1 MSGIMSTTFVIF
13 FLSLFF
19 DHVYSLGATDTIT
32 WGGDNSRTGYQTNHN
47 MDPAIV
53 GSSQFGQLFKTAL
66 PGKYGG
72 AAEQVFSQPLVYT
85 TPSDGIQYVYLA
97 TTQNNLYK
105 INAKTGA
112 IVLSRNLAIPFLTSD
127 LNGCVDINPHV
138 GVTAT
143 GVIDPDT
150 DTLYLTSKT
159 YSDQRQ
165 INVAQGKPSGRYFL
179 HAINVNDLS
188 ERPNFPVNLEGVVA
202 RNNPIRSFN
211 GGIHHQRPALLHTGR
226 YIYAGFASHCVQ
238 YNFTGWIMG
247 WDKTTGAQVERWATE
262 GGGVP
267 NTTPGAGVWMSGGGL
282 ASDDAGSLFFASGN
296 GYASQ
301 LSTIPVNGRNPPT
314 SLEEA
319 AVHMTI
325 NDDGSLTIV
334 DFFMPWE
341 KTQLDG
347 ADRDLGT
354 SPLEL
359 LPKEF
364 SCGDIQR
371 IGVVTG
377 KSGKTYWLNLDDLGG
392 YQNGPNKLDD
402 IIQVYQNENSV
413 YAGAGVYPL
422 EGGYIYINVIQY
434 PTHVFK
440 FSCTNGVPSFTK
452 VADSPTKNAY
462 VLGVG
467 HGTTTSLNGQPGT
480 GLVWTSDVDGQ
491 NLRVY
496 NAVPVN
502 GLMVQIAGFNIP
514 GTTKF
519 TRPVFGD
526 GRVYMGTTQ
535 GYFYGFGS
543 PVNLPLNCTSPV
555 DFGTSNLNAATTLK
569 TITCKANIGVTVTNF
584 NLTGNANFNIT
595 NVPTTPLNVAAGGT
609 FSFQAYFNPGTVGPL
624 SSDIV
629 LTTTNNVAGYSTSIP
644 ITLRGTGQSVSALL
658 QVSPVTLAFQG
669 VITGAQ
675 VGGVN
680 QSVLFNNL
688 GNAPLTISDIKYS
701 VVSETGPFV
710 TANMTAAGPKAGA
723 FTFIGLPTT
732 IPGNTGVTVRVNFDT
747 STSGN
752 FGTYLNVVSNGG
764 TKVFD
769 VVGTSGS
776 APSALLEFQ
785 TPDGTGWVQYKPG
798 QNFTFGNVT
807 ENTTRS
813 LKMRLTNNAT
823 SDSARLSLTV
833 SKPPFG
839 VSGIIG
845 ANNQVDLAEGTTL
858 APGENATATLYCSV
872 PKTQWNTQP
881 YSGTAQWTMNVDD
894 PNFGKQ
900 FIQFSCNAV
909 AEQAAPLLTNGL
921 GKYQY
926 TGCFKENNPGRQL
939 KTQIYGDA
947 ANTIAKCI
955 AACAAGN
962 YDFCGTQY
970 NRECWGGPTIPVQQ
984 VSELD
989 CNYPCS
995 GDINQICGGNGV
1007 GSDAVGSYI
1016 SLFADSTRFSG
1027 NVTSTTPSGPFVNPG
1042 VDGYTSM
1049 GCYKEATT
1057 GRALTQEFDLA
1068 TPTVK
1073 NCVDTCSGKGFT
1085 YAGLEYGG
1093 ECWCGNT
1100 LAASSVSAAA
1110 SSCSMPCN
1118 GNGTEYCGAGGYLNL
1133 YMKGAGSTSSSSSIL
1148 SSSSQTST
1156 GTTSLTSSLPS
1167 SLTPSLTLTG
1177 TSSSGTVTGTSSSS
1191 TPTAT
1196 GPAIKQNVGSYA
1208 YKGCWTE
1215 ATTGRALGSLTYAN
1229 DAMTLESCAAFCSKY
1244 TMFGVEYGREC
1255 YCGNTLA
1262 AGSVAATN
1270 QADCSFKC
1278 PGDATEYC
1286 GAGNRLQ
1293 LYTLASPLSS
1303 SSFTSISSISSVSSS
1318 LSSSQSTSPQL
1329 ISSLSSSVPSS
1340 SISSSSVSSSVVI
1353 SSLSSSVS
1361 STSSSSS
1368 AGPTQTLALKPTVG
1382 AYTRMGCYTEG
1393 TNARALT
1400 GAAIYDYKGM
1410 TLESC
1415 AGNCTAFQYWGV
1427 EYGGECYCGN
1437 SLGTGS
1443 VLATKQTDCSFTCPG
1458 NKFEYCGAGNRLEM
1472 YKLTAAQSSI
1482 SSVISSTSSVLSSQS
1497 SSQSQTSSQTQ
1508 TSSGSITAQS
1518 SVTSTPLS
1526 SQQSSSS
1533 SSVPPTTS
1541 SSQSS
1546 TQSTSSST
1554 LTLSSSSSASSQPAT
1569 YTGPPVTSNGNTN
1582 FTYYSCV
1589 SEPSSGRL
1597 LSSQDENNGTSMTI
1611 SKCLSDCSQYKYAGV
1626 EYGRE
1631 CWCGNTL
1638 DFAGN
1643 SGATPGKN
1651 VTDKECNYVCPGN
1664 SSEFC
1669 GAASKLS
1676 LFYFDFRKVARDGGV

>member
-1 MSGIMSTTFVIF
+1 MMSGIMSTTFVFAFVI
-13 FLSLFF
+13 SLFF
-19 DHVYSLGATDTIT
+19 SYVHALGATDTIT

-66 PGKYGG
+66 PGNYGG
-72 AAEQVFSQPLVYT
+72 VKEQVFSQPLVYT
-85 TPSDGIQYVYLA
+85 ASDGVQYVYLA

-112 IVLSRNLAIPFLTSD
+112 IVLTRNLHVPFLTAD

-159 YSDQRQ
+159 YADQTQ
-165 INVAQGKPSGRYFL
+165 VNVAQGKPAGRYYV
-179 HAINVNDLS
+179 HAINVNDLT

-202 RNNPIRSFN
+202 RNNDIRSFN
-211 GGIHHQRPALLHTGR
+211 GGIHHQRPALLHAGQ

-262 GGGVP
+262 GAGVP

-359 LPKEF
+359 LPSQF
-364 SCGDIQR
+364 SCGDIKR

-377 KSGKTYWLNLDDLGG
+377 KSGKTYWLNLDNLGG

-440 FSCTNGVPSFTK
+440 FSCSNGVPSFTK

-496 NAVPVN
+496 NAIPVD
-502 GLMVQIAGFNIP
+502 GQMVQIAGFNIP

-535 GYFYGFGS
+535 GFFYGFGS
-543 PVNLPLNCTSPV
+543 PVNLPINCTSPV
-555 DFGTSNLNAATTLK
+555 DFGTSNLKTATASK

-584 NLTGNANFNIT
+584 NLTGNANFNMT
-595 NVPTTPLNVAAGGT
+595 GAPATPLTVAAGGT
-609 FSFQAYFNPGTVGPL
+609 FTFQAYFNPQTVGSL

-629 LTTTNNVAGYSTSIP
+629 LMTTNNVAGYSTSIP
-644 ITLRGTGQSVSALL
+644 VTLRGTGQSVSPLL

-675 VGGVN
+675 IGGVN
-680 QSVLFNNL
+680 QSVIFNNL
-688 GNAPLTISDIKYS
+688 GNAPLTIQNIKYS

-710 TANMTAAGPKAGA
+710 TPNTTAAGPRAGA
-723 FTFIGLPTT
+723 FTFIDLPTT
-732 IPGNTGVTVRVNFDT
+732 IPGNSGVTVTVNFDT
-747 STSGN
+747 SSSGN
-752 FGTYLNVVSNGG
+752 FGTYLNVVSDGG
-764 TKVFD
+764 TKIFD
-769 VVGTSGS
+769 VVGTAGS
-776 APSALLEFQ
+776 APVALLEFQ
-785 TPDGTGWVQYKPG
+785 TPDGTGWVQYKSS

-813 LKMRLTNNAT
+813 LKLRLTNNAT
-823 SDSARLSLTV
+823 LGSAKLSLTV

-839 VSGIIG
+839 VAGLIG
-845 ANNQVDLAEGTTL
+845 ANNQVDLAEGTIL
-858 APGENATATLYCSV
+858 APGESANATLYCSA
-872 PKTQWNTQP
+872 PKSQWDVQP
-881 YSGTAQWTMNVDD
+881 YSGVAQWTMNVDD

-900 FIQFSCNAV
+900 FIQFACNAV
-909 AEQAAPLLTNGL
+909 SEQAAPLLSNGL
-921 GKYQY
+921 AQY
-926 TGCFKENNPGRQL
+926 GYVGCFKENNPGRQL

-962 YDFCGTQY
+962 YVFCGTQY
-970 NRECWGGPTIPVQQ
+970 NRECWGGPSIPIQQ

-995 GDINQICGGNGV
+995 GDINQICGGNGE
-1007 GSDAVGSYI
+1007 GDDAGGAYI
-1016 SLFADSTRFSG
+1016 SLFADSLRFDG
-1027 NVTSTTPSGPFVNPG
+1027 NVTNTAPTGGPYVNPG
-1042 VDGYTSM
+1042 VDNYTSL

-1057 GRALTQEFDLA
+1057 GRALTQQFNLDVR
-1068 TPTVK
+1068 TIK
-1073 NCVDTCSGKGFT
+1073 NCVDQCASLSYTYSGM
-1085 YAGLEYGG
+1085 EYGG

-1100 LAASSVSAAA
+1100 LASTSVPAAA
-1110 SSCSMPCN
+1110 SSCSMTCS
-1118 GNGTEYCGAGGYLNL
+1118 GNATEYCGSGGYLNL
-1133 YMKGAGSTSSSSSIL
+1133 YVKNGTYVPPVSSTTTSTS
-1148 SSSSQTST
+1148 TSGTATGT
-1156 GTTSLTSSLPS
+1156 GTT
-1167 SLTPSLTLTG
+1167 
-1177 TSSSGTVTGTSSSS
+1177 V

-1196 GPAIKQNVGSYA
+1196 GPSVKQVVGSYVSQ
-1208 YKGCWTE
+1208 GCWTE
-1215 ATTGRALGSLTYAN
+1215 ATTGRALSSTTYAN
-1229 DAMTLESCAAFCSKY
+1229 DAMTLESCASFCSGYK
-1244 TMFGVEYGREC
+1244 MFGVEYGREC
-1255 YCGNTLA
+1255 YCGNTLG

-1270 QADCSFKC
+1270 QADCSFLC
-1278 PGDATEYC
+1278 PGDKTEYC
-1286 GAGNRLQ
+1286 GAGNRLSV
-1293 LYTLASPLSS
+1293 YVKNGTSASSGLS
-1303 SSFTSISSISSVSSS
+1303 SSVSSS
-1318 LSSSQSTSPQL
+1318 
-1329 ISSLSSSVPSS
+1329 V
-1340 SISSSSVSSSVVI
+1340 SSSSVSSSVSSSGTSTRSSSSSQSSTSSQSTSTSSGLI
-1353 SSLSSSVS
+1353 SSSS

-1368 AGPTQTLALKPTVG
+1368 AGPTQTLAVTQTVG
-1382 AYTRMGCYTEG
+1382 KYSFSGCYTEG
-1393 TNARALT
+1393 NGVRALS
-1400 GAAIYDYKGM
+1400 GAAIYDYNGM
-1410 TLESC
+1410 TLDNC
-1415 AGNCTAFQYWGV
+1415 AANCTAYTYWGV

-1437 SLGTGS
+1437 TLGTGS
-1443 VLATKQTDCSFTCPG
+1443 ALAAKQADCSFTCPG
-1458 NKFEYCGAGNRLEM
+1458 NKYQYCGAGNRLQM
-1472 YKLTAAQSSI
+1472 YKLSTASSSSSSI
-1482 SSVISSTSSVLSSQS
+1482 SSTTSQS
-1497 SSQSQTSSQTQ
+1497 SP
-1508 TSSGSITAQS
+1508 SI
-1518 SVTSTPLS
+1518 
-1526 SQQSSSS
+1526 QSSSS
-1533 SSVPPTTS
+1533 SVSS

-1546 TQSTSSST
+1546 TLTSTSRSSTSTTTSSSGRPTTTSSSPSSSVSSTSSVQTSSST
-1554 LTLSSSSSASSQPAT
+1554 LSSTSSTSSTPAT
-1569 YTGPPVTSNGNTN
+1569 YTGPPVISQGNVN
-1582 FTYYSCV
+1582 FTYYSCA
-1589 SEPSSGRL
+1589 SEPSAGRL
-1597 LSSQDENNGTSMTI
+1597 LSSQVENNGTYMTI
-1611 SKCLSDCSQYKYAGV
+1611 DKCLSNCYAYKYAGV

-1631 CWCGNTL
+1631 CWCSNSL
-1638 DFAGN
+1638 NWAGD
-1643 SGATPGKN
+1643 SGATPGANLTN
-1651 VTDKECNYVCPGN
+1651 VGNKDCGFTCPGN
-1664 SSEFC
+1664 GSQYC
-1669 GAASKLS
+1669 GAGSRLS
-1676 LFYFDFRKVARDGGV
+1676 LYYFDFAKAAKNSGK